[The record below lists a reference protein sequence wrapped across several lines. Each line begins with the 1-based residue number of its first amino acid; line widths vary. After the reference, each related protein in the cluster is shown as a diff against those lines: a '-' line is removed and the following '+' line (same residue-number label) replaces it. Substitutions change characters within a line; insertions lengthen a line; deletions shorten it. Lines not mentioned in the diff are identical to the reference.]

1 MIHRPGLWSR
11 LRCLEQQ
18 RHASTRRILVYYE
31 ASRQVGESEAE
42 AMARQGIAPAPQ
54 DVIVRVRY
62 EEACADALSPHNA
75 AGPPGN
81 TPGRPVPEAWVGVV
95 ERGGPAPAG
104 MSDAAR

>member
-31 ASRQVGESEAE
+31 DARLAGESEAE

-54 DVIVRVRY
+54 DIVLRVRY
-62 EEACADALSPHNA
+62 EEARADIL
-75 AGPPGN
+75 
-81 TPGRPVPEAWVGVV
+81 
-95 ERGGPAPAG
+95 
-104 MSDAAR
+104 

>member
-31 ASRQVGESEAE
+31 DSRLAGETEAE

-54 DVIVRVRY
+54 DIVLRVRY
-62 EEACADALSPHNA
+62 EETRPDTLSPHNA
-75 AGPPGN
+75 TGPLGKR
-81 TPGRPVPEAWVGVV
+81 PGRPVPEDWVGVV
-95 ERGGPAPAG
+95 DRGGPA
-104 MSDAAR
+104 

>member
-1 MIHRPGLWSR
+1 MRHRPGLWSR

-31 ASRQVGESEAE
+31 DARLAGETEAE

-62 EEACADALSPHNA
+62 EEARTDALSPHNA
-75 AGPPGN
+75 AGPPGKR
-81 TPGRPVPEAWVGVV
+81 PGRAVPQVRLGVV
-95 ERGGPAPAG
+95 EWGGEACG
-104 MSDAAR
+104 YAR